1 MKKIG
6 LFYSHKTNKTSIVAE
21 KVARAFGE
29 KNVDK
34 LDIETI
40 DAETFLKY
48 DNLVLGLSTWFDGE
62 LPQYWDEFL
71 PSLENINL
79 DDKKIGIFTLGDQK
93 SYPQNFGDAIGI
105 IADLMEDKSAHVYGK
120 TSTEGYTYERSLAA
134 KGAEFLGLI
143 IDFENQK
150 DLTDERV
157 EKWVE
162 GLKKEFK

>member
-1 MKKIG
+1 MNKVG

-29 KNVDK
+29 ENVDK

-40 DAETFLKY
+40 DADTFLKY

-71 PSLENINL
+71 PSIENINL
-79 DDKKIGIFTLGDQK
+79 DNKKIGIFTLGDQK
-93 SYPQNFGDAIGI
+93 NYPQNFGDAIGI
-105 IADLMEDKSAHVYGK
+105 IADLMEDKNAHVFGK
-120 TSTEGYTYERSLAA
+120 TSTEGYTYERSLAE
-134 KGAEFLGLI
+134 KDGDFLGLI

-150 DLTDERV
+150 DLTDTRISA
-157 EKWVE
+157 WVE
-162 GLKKEFK
+162 GLKKEFT